1 MNFLRNNLYSSSLFY
16 GLVVFSTHTGNK
28 GDLNFRQL
36 SFIINTTT
44 KTKQKKKSWNDTFKF
59 NCATYDT
66 LDAVKMF
73 LQSESDAFF
82 FSDFTSLRIFYL
94 E

>member
-44 KTKQKKKSWNDTFKF
+44 KKKKKSRNDTFKF

-82 FSDFTSLRIFYL
+82 FFRFHILKNIL
-94 E
+94 P